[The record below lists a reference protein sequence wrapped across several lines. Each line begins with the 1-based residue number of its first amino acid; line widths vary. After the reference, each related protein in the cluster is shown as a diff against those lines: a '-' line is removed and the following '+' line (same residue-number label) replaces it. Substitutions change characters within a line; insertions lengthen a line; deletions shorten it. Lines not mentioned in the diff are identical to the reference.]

1 MPHRRVLSAL
11 RRRSARHLRY
21 RMMLAIDLGLF
32 SDVASR
38 GPYCRVNPNVP
49 LLRLYFNGGD
59 TRKDFRVSRE
69 SLESL
74 IQLVADKDHGWEKS
88 FEVLVF
94 VFWLACGT
102 SYRVVSEAFDIPR
115 TTCHDMIHRV
125 SKVIRGVFRRLI
137 RFPDMEELEE
147 IGAGFQQLSG
157 CPAFCRVA
165 GSIDGCHVRIVP
177 PRQFAGDYFN
187 RKLFHSI
194 QFQAICDHKGRFL
207 DVVVGFPGCVHEAR
221 VLRSSPFHVHQLY
234 PPPGWYLIGDGGYPC
249 LAEPI
254 CLLTGFREPVRN
266 AVEGRYNA
274 RLSRA
279 RCVVERAFGVLK
291 TRWRSIFLK
300 ALEVK
305 VEFVPEVITACL
317 FLHNLC
323 ISNGDILEPEPV
335 EEEEEDGGD
344 GDGGEGHE
352 PVQWSGD
359 TLRNRL
365 AAAVSAPRD
374 RVPVLQEHDYC

>member
-1 MPHRRVLSAL
+1 
-11 RRRSARHLRY
+11 
-21 RMMLAIDLGLF
+21 
-32 SDVASR
+32 
-38 GPYCRVNPNVP
+38 
-49 LLRLYFNGGD
+49 
-59 TRKDFRVSRE
+59 
-69 SLESL
+69 
-74 IQLVADKDHGWEKS
+74 
-88 FEVLVF
+88 
-94 VFWLACGT
+94 
-102 SYRVVSEAFDIPR
+102 
-115 TTCHDMIHRV
+115 
-125 SKVIRGVFRRLI
+125 
-137 RFPDMEELEE
+137 MEELEE

-165 GSIDGCHVRIVP
+165 GSIDGCHVCIAP

-207 DVVVGFPGCVHEAR
+207 DVVVGFPGCVHDAR
-221 VLRSSPFHVHQLY
+221 VLRSSPFYVHQLY

-249 LAEPI
+249 LAELI
-254 CLLTGFREPVRN
+254 RLLTPFREPVLN

-344 GDGGEGHE
+344 GDGDGDGREGHE
-352 PVQWSGD
+352 PVQRSGD